1 MMKTFDPKEMKTAPL
16 HGLLLSAVAPR
27 PIAFASTI
35 NAQGEV
41 NLSPFS
47 FFNVYSSN
55 PPIMVF
61 SSNRSG
67 KTGETKDTY
76 KNIKEIPEVVINIVT
91 YDMVQQASLS
101 SVAYPRG
108 VNEFEKAGLTMLAS
122 TMIRPPRVAESPVQ
136 FECKVNEV
144 IELGDQGGAGNL
156 FICEIVKM
164 HVDETVLTGEDKIDP
179 LKMNQVGRCGD
190 NYYIRLTEE
199 TLFEVPKPVTT
210 IGIGVDAIP
219 LFIRQS
225 KILTGN
231 DLGMLGNVTQ
241 LPTPEEILAFC
252 TAPMNALYL
261 AGNEEERIGF
271 AKQLLVSE
279 EVHRAWCLLM
289 AATIQR

>member
-1 MMKTFDPKEMKTAPL
+1 MKTFDPKEMKTAPL

-55 PPIMVF
+55 PPVMVF

-156 FICEIVKM
+156 FICEIMKM
-164 HVDETVLTGEDKIDP
+164 HVDESVLTGEDKIDP

-231 DLGMLGNVTQ
+231 DLGMLGNITQ

-252 TAPMNALYL
+252 AAPMNALFL
-261 AGNEEERIGF
+261 VGNEEERIGF
-271 AKQLLVSE
+271 AKQLLVNE

-289 AATIQR
+289 ADRA

>member
-252 TAPMNALYL
+252 AAPMNALYL

-289 AATIQR
+289 ADRA